1 MIILNTQYIPAYP
14 IPPVQIFHVAHLPE
28 FWTGLID
35 MDWPYI
41 YWLYVYILTWIGH
54 TYWHAMAI
62 NMLAIYILTCID
74 MLTIYIGTDW
84 PYTHTLDMVSDM
96 VKELIKCV
104 EIECYSCKTLPDF

>member
-1 MIILNTQYIPAYP
+1 MVNVNGEDGGGFGKEQAGYRRPYISDVLA
-14 IPPVQIFHVAHLPE
+14 A
-28 FWTGLID
+28 D

-84 PYTHTLDMVSDM
+84 PYTHTLDMVSSM